1 MVAADPSVERVRVV
15 RIGHAKGI
23 AMAHVSGHLLRES
36 DEVNREQREY
46 WATEGPRQYQEYGET
61 NEALLAPFGQAMLDA
76 AQLQPGER
84 VLDVGCGYGTSTLEA
99 AEGVAPSGRVVGI
112 DISAAMLEPARQRV
126 AAAGVDNVALLQAD
140 AQVHPFEP
148 ASFDV
153 VISRFGVMFFDDP
166 EAAFANLA
174 RALRPGGRLVFACP
188 QDPLRSE
195 WVRIAFGAAVGAL
208 GRAPDLGPA
217 GAPGPFAL
225 ANGDRLA
232 RLLTAAGFR
241 DVALEG
247 VTRPVRVGHEID
259 QTVRFIMS
267 LPQSQQLF
275 TGAPKDVLGAAVEAL
290 RGAFTPYAGSNG
302 VVMDS
307 TAWLVSARR

>member
-259 QTVRFIMS
+259 QTVRFVMP